1 MPALRLHIANKR
13 YSSWSQRPWLAMRVK
28 EIAFE
33 EVMHPFDV
41 PNGNPE
47 FRTFSPS
54 GKVPV
59 LDVDGVVIWDSMAIV
74 EYVAEQ
80 FPSAGLWPEAASDR
94 ARARAVSHEMHSGF
108 MALRNECPFNLGRT
122 PSPIPLSSQST
133 KDIGRIQH
141 IWKQCL
147 ESSTGPFLFGE
158 FGIADAM
165 YAPIVARIR
174 AYAIEISDSSE
185 SYCASIEALP
195 AWREWLAEARREP
208 WICENVEI

>member
-1 MPALRLHIANKR
+1 MLRLHIANKR

-47 FRTFSPS
+47 FWTFSPS

-59 LDVDGVVIWDSMAIV
+59 LDADGVVIWDSMAIL

-80 FPSAGLWPEAASDR
+80 FPSAALWPEVTSDR

-108 MALRNECPFNLGRT
+108 MALRDECPFNLGRA
-122 PSPIPLSSQST
+122 PGAIPLSDRAA
-133 KDIGRIQH
+133 KDRDRIEA
-141 IWKQCL
+141 IWQDSL
-147 ESSTGPFLFGE
+147 DNSAGPFLFGE
-158 FGIADAM
+158 FSVADAM

-174 AYAIEISDSSE
+174 AYAIPISATSE
-185 SYCASIEALP
+185 AYCRTIESLP
-195 AWREWLAEARREP
+195 AWDEWLRAALQET